1 MKKISGYWHILL
13 HRYISPN
20 ELSAYLKLI
29 EEQAMTFAGA
39 FLMPECSLG
48 DDVYSLSP
56 DALLAIK
63 GKWKVSVKE

>member
-13 HRYISPN
+13 HPN
-20 ELSAYLKLI
+20 VRPKELSVHVKLI

-39 FLMPECSLG
+39 FLMPECSFG
-48 DDVYSLSP
+48 DDVYSSSR

-63 GKWKVSVKE
+63 GKWKVPVKE